1 MRNTVI
7 IGGGPAGLMAAISSA
22 KNEDKVTIIEKC
34 ILVEK
39 ITNHRKR
46 KMQYNK

>member
-22 KNEDKVTIIEKC
+22 KNEDKVKNEFLWKKII
-34 ILVEK
+34 
-39 ITNHRKR
+39 NHRKR